1 MARRRRGPSNVVA
14 VRYLPAATLVAAAV
28 ALLPPTAA
36 LAAHAPFRFE
46 GGTSQHL
53 PVSFQIPWSFIGVR
67 KLVIDWDARCTSGA
81 LLTGSTGFR
90 RTLVFNRNGP
100 GWNYPGSYRYTMV
113 DPDYTASNG
122 RQLSFRV
129 ALRNAGRTLYDARV
143 KGTWRA
149 TTTVSDPV
157 SGQVIDTCATGR
169 VTWKADLL

>member
-1 MARRRRGPSNVVA
+1 VARTRGSLSNVLA
-14 VRYLPAATLVAAAV
+14 ARYLAAPAVVASAV
-28 ALLPPTAA
+28 ALLLPTAA

-46 GGTSQHL
+46 GTTSQHL

-67 KLVIDWDARCTSGA
+67 KLAIDWDARCTSGA
-81 LLTGSTGFR
+81 MLTSSTGFR
-90 RTLVFNRNGP
+90 RTLDFNRNGP
-100 GWNYPGSYRYTMV
+100 GWNYPASYRYTMV

-129 ALRNAGRTLYDARV
+129 ALRNAGKTLYDARV

-157 SGQVIDTCATGR
+157 SGHVIDTCATGR
-169 VTWKADLL
+169 VTWKANLL